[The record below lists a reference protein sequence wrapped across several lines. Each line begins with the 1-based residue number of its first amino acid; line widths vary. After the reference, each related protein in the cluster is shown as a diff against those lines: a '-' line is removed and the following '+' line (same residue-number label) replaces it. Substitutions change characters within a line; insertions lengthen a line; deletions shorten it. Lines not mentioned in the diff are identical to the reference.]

1 MAEVELPNPEEL
13 DEAKGRVFTAI
24 VMSSIS
30 ILSSSRQMF
39 FFSLILAALG
49 ALLTL
54 NGFTLAV
61 KVPFLHAH

>member
-13 DEAKGRVFTAI
+13 DEAKGKAFTAI

-49 ALLTL
+49 ALCRSMGLRL
-54 NGFTLAV
+54 S
-61 KVPFLHAH
+61 